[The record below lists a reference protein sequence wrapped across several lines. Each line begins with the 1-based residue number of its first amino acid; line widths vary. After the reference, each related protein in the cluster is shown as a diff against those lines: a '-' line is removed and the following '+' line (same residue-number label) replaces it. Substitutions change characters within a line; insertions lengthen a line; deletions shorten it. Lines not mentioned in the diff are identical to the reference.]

1 MLHMATIYDISSALG
16 ANENDPM
23 LVLWKTW
30 LQPSDGTEWQPL
42 TGHDCNGFRIDYFHG
57 FVIGLRHD
65 ETARPLLNAIA
76 DEDFCKGL
84 PQGIFDKANADSLDY
99 GVEDPHRR
107 AYSEFLQNHGLE
119 ASRLDLLQQAVYP
132 LAPTATN
139 LERLGVAA
147 REIPSGCE
155 LVVLGDNCD

>member
-1 MLHMATIYDISSALG
+1 MATTYDIRTALG
-16 ANENDPM
+16 TNEDDPV
-23 LVLWKTW
+23 LVLWKAS

-57 FVIGLRHD
+57 FVIGLRHG
-65 ETARPLLNAIA
+65 EKARPLLNAIA

-84 PQGIFDKANADSLDY
+84 PQSEFNRTNADSLDY

-107 AYSEFLQNHGLE
+107 AYSEFLQSQGLE
-119 ASRLDLLQQAVYP
+119 AGRLDLLQQAVYP
-132 LAPTATN
+132 LAPTVTN
-139 LERLGVAA
+139 LERLGVSA